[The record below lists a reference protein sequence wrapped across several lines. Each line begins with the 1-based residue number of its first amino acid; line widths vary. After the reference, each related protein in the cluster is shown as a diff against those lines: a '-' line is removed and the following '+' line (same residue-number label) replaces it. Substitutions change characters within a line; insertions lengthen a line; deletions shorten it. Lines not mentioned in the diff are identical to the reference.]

1 MINELL
7 AVEDL
12 AMLAVMTESKWLA
25 VVITTGVLA
34 IIFVFWGLHLLQAK
48 DECKFWKQMNDNIP
62 PQAAPPMT
70 ASGACGR
77 IDLFIPTKEGVTIR
91 RENFETA
98 LKITI
103 ERLEERERMMLV
115 RDFKSGLRAGLE
127 EVLAA
132 SQRGEHIEV
141 KDEVAT

>member
-48 DECKFWKQMNDNIP
+48 D
-62 PQAAPPMT
+62 
-70 ASGACGR
+70 
-77 IDLFIPTKEGVTIR
+77 DLFIPTKEGVTIR